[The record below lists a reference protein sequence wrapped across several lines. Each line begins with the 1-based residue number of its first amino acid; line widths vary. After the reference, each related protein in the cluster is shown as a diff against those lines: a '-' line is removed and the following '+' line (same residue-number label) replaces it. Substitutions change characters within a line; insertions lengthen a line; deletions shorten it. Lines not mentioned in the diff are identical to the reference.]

1 MAVCDGFFDEAGGVL
16 GRASLPGATPGHEVL
31 PDPCTAGAALRS
43 AQLSTRTDSQVIGE
57 TIAALTSKHGTGR
70 AEVPTAAVTAASATL
85 KRTPR
90 PSAAA
95 IATTLAQA
103 FLGSADW
110 SKPGLIDAGAH
121 VLGARRRWLGPLA
134 AQILR
139 GYPRPPVD
147 APRELAS
154 MLQQCEPFLD
164 ALAKAAQQRK
174 PIHLANYVL
183 TSPVARE
190 NLVQGAPRI
199 DTLAD
204 LADRLHLGN
213 GELEWF
219 ADTKHWNRLSGGSLA
234 HYRYEWRTRPGRL
247 PRLLEIPAPRLRSI
261 QRTVLRELLHPLQ
274 LHDAAHGFVPGRS
287 AVTGAARH
295 TGQDVVVN
303 LDLVSFFAKV
313 TAGRVFGTLRQS
325 GFTESVAHRLTGIAT
340 HVVPP
345 RVLSLMPPGGEPAER
360 FALRQAL
367 TLPHLPQGAPTSPM
381 VANLSL
387 RRLDSRLAGLAG
399 KFDGGYTRY
408 ADDLAFSGGR
418 DMARRADAFVR
429 AATAIIEDEGH
440 SVNRLKTRVR
450 PAGVRQ
456 SVTSVVVNER
466 TNVRRP
472 DFDRLKATV
481 HNCRVHGPESQN
493 WNGHPDFRGHLLGR
507 ISWVAALNPE
517 RGAKLRQDFHRI
529 QW

>member
-1 MAVCDGFFDEAGGVL
+1 M
-16 GRASLPGATPGHEVL
+16 
-31 PDPCTAGAALRS
+31 PDSCTAGASLRS
-43 AQLSTRTDSQVIGE
+43 AQQRTRTDSQVIGE
-57 TIAALTSKHGTGR
+57 TIAALTTQHGPEH
-70 AEVPTAAVTAASATL
+70 AEPTTASVTAASATL

-90 PSAAA
+90 PSSST
-95 IATTLAQA
+95 IASTLAQA
-103 FLGSADW
+103 FLGSPDW
-110 SKPGLIDAGAH
+110 SKPGLVDAGAH

-134 AQILR
+134 AHVLR

-147 APRELAS
+147 APRELAAVV
-154 MLQQCEPFLD
+154 LQCEPFLD

-174 PIHLANYVL
+174 PIRLANYVL
-183 TSPVARE
+183 ASAVARE

-204 LADRLHLGN
+204 LAALLHVN
-213 GELEWF
+213 CGELEWF
-219 ADTKHWNRLSGGSLA
+219 ADTKHWNRRAGGTLA

-261 QRTVLRELLHPLQ
+261 QRTVLRELLYPLE

-287 AVTGAARH
+287 AVTGAAQH
-295 TGQDVVVN
+295 TGRDVVVN

-325 GFTESVAHRLTGIAT
+325 GFTEAVAHRLTGIAT

-345 RVLSLMPPGGEPAER
+345 RVLSLMPPGGDPAER

-367 TLPHLPQGAPTSPM
+367 SLPHLPQGAPTSPM
-381 VANLSL
+381 LANLSL
-387 RRLDSRLAGLAG
+387 RRLDARLAGLVE

-429 AATAIIEDEGH
+429 AATVIVKDEGH

-456 SVTSVVVNER
+456 SVTNVVVNER
-466 TNVRRP
+466 TNVPRV
-472 DFDRLKATV
+472 DFDRLKATL

-507 ISWVAALNPE
+507 ISWVAALNPA
-517 RGAKLRQDFHRI
+517 RGARLRQDFDRI

>member
-1 MAVCDGFFDEAGGVL
+1 M
-16 GRASLPGATPGHEVL
+16 
-31 PDPCTAGAALRS
+31 
-43 AQLSTRTDSQVIGE
+43 
-57 TIAALTSKHGTGR
+57 
-70 AEVPTAAVTAASATL
+70 
-85 KRTPR
+85 
-90 PSAAA
+90 
-95 IATTLAQA
+95 
-103 FLGSADW
+103 
-110 SKPGLIDAGAH
+110 
-121 VLGARRRWLGPLA
+121 
-134 AQILR
+134 IL
-139 GYPRPPVD
+139 V
-147 APRELAS
+147 
-154 MLQQCEPFLD
+154 CEPFAE
-164 ALAKAAQQRK
+164 ALAKAAAQRK
-174 PIHLANYVL
+174 PIRLANYVL
-183 TSPVARE
+183 APATARDTR
-190 NLVQGAPRI
+190 LQGAPRI

-204 LADRLHLGN
+204 LASLLRLGI

-219 ADTKHWNRLSGGSLA
+219 ADPQHWNRRAARTLQ

-247 PRLLEIPAPRLRSI
+247 PRLLEIPAPRLRFV
-261 QRTVLRELLHPLQ
+261 QRTVLRELLYPLE

-287 AVTGAARH
+287 AVTGAAHH
-295 TGQDVVVN
+295 TGKDVVVN

-313 TAGRVFGTLRQS
+313 TAGHVFGTLRQS
-325 GFTESVAHRLTGIAT
+325 GFTEAVAHRLTGIAT

-345 RVLSLMPPGGEPAER
+345 RVLSMMPPGGDPAER

-367 TLPHLPQGAPTSPM
+367 SLPHLPQGAPTSPM
-381 VANLSL
+381 VANLSV
-387 RRLDSRLAGLAG
+387 RRLDSRLAGLAE

-429 AATAIIEDEGH
+429 AATAIIVDGGH

-456 SVTSVVVNER
+456 TVTSVVVNER
-466 TNVRRP
+466 TNVPRA
-472 DFDRLKATV
+472 DFDRLKAIL

-507 ISWVAALNPE
+507 ISWVEALNPA

>member
-1 MAVCDGFFDEAGGVL
+1 MAGCDGFFDEAGGVPW
-16 GRASLPGATPGHEVL
+16 RASLPGATPGYAVL
-31 PDPCTAGAALRS
+31 PDSCTAGASLRS
-43 AQLSTRTDSQVIGE
+43 AQLRTRTDSQVIGE
-57 TIAALTSKHGTGR
+57 AIAAMTTG
-70 AEVPTAAVTAASATL
+70 PGGGPAASLTAASATL

-90 PSAAA
+90 PSSSA
-95 IATTLAQA
+95 IASTLAQA
-103 FLGSADW
+103 FLGCPQW
-110 SKPGLIDAGAH
+110 TKPFLLDAGAH

-134 AQILR
+134 AHVLR

-147 APRELAS
+147 APRELAA
-154 MLQQCEPFLD
+154 MVLACEPFVD

-174 PIHLANYVL
+174 PIRLANYVL
-183 TSPVARE
+183 ASAVARE

-199 DTLAD
+199 ETLAD
-204 LADRLHLGN
+204 LASRLHLSS

-219 ADTKHWNRLSGGSLA
+219 ADTQHWNRCSSRTLQ
-234 HYRYEWRTRPGRL
+234 HYRYEWRTRRGRL

-261 QRTVLRELLHPLQ
+261 QRTVLRELLYPLE

-325 GFTESVAHRLTGIAT
+325 GFTEAVAHRLTGIVT

-345 RVLSLMPPGGEPAER
+345 RVLSLMPPGGDPAER

-367 TLPHLPQGAPTSPM
+367 SIPHLPQGAPTSPM

-387 RRLDSRLAGLAG
+387 RRLDSRLAGLAET
-399 KFDGGYTRY
+399 FDGGYTRY

-418 DMARRADAFVR
+418 DLARRADAFVR
-429 AATAIIEDEGH
+429 AATAIVEDAGH
-440 SVNRLKTRVR
+440 SVNRLKSRVR
-450 PAGVRQ
+450 PAGIRQ

-466 TNVRRP
+466 TNVPRP
-472 DFDRLKATV
+472 DFDRLKAII
-481 HNCRVHGPESQN
+481 HNCRVHGPESQD

-507 ISWVAALNPE
+507 ISWVAALNPA
-517 RGAKLRQDFHRI
+517 RGDKMLQDFHRI